1 MIRLEKLRL
10 RAGAFAMHVD
20 DLALRDGEF
29 LVILGPTGSGKT
41 VLLETVAGL
50 RRPEE
55 GRVWFG
61 DRDVTLEAPERRRVG
76 FVYQDYALFPH
87 LTVAGNIGFGLS
99 TRKGRALPGDGA
111 VGPRGSAD
119 ARVEDLAGTLGIS
132 SLLDRYPEGLSG
144 GEKQRVALA
153 RALAIKPD
161 VLLLDEPLSAL
172 DRQTRESLRS
182 LLKRVHREF
191 GATVMHVTHDLD
203 EALALADRLA
213 VLIDGSVRQTG
224 VPDEVVRFPADSE
237 VAGLF
242 GLTNVFPSEIVG
254 EGEDTVR
261 VVLAGGGPELVAV
274 TPVARPDGD
283 LCVVI
288 RAEEIE
294 LLTEGA
300 IPAGH
305 ERPAG
310 IAVQNLLEGI
320 VRDIRLQSV
329 HASVEIDVSPVLSAH
344 VLRPEVRR
352 LDLRVGGTVRLY
364 VPPSAIHICADRSP
378 RTPPF

>member
-10 RAGAFAMHVD
+10 RAGEFAVHIEG
-20 DLALRDGEF
+20 LTLQEGEF

-61 DRDVTLEAPERRRVG
+61 DRDVTLDAPERRRVG

-87 LTVAGNIGFGLS
+87 LTVARNIGFGL
-99 TRKGRALPGDGA
+99 RFRNAARLPGDDKG
-111 VGPRGSAD
+111 GQRGSAD
-119 ARVEDLAGTLGIS
+119 ERVEELAGMLGIS
-132 SLLDRYPEGLSG
+132 PLLERYPEGLSG

-153 RALAIKPD
+153 RALAIRPD

-172 DRQTRESLRS
+172 DRQTREALRG

-213 VLIDGSVRQTG
+213 VLIDGEVRQTG
-224 VPDEVVRFPADSE
+224 LPDEVVRHPADSD
-237 VAGLF
+237 VARFLGIP
-242 GLTNVFPSEIVG
+242 NIFPAEIVSENG
-254 EGEDTVR
+254 DDVR
-261 VVLAGGGPELVAV
+261 IVLDGGGPELVAAA
-274 TPVARPDGD
+274 PAAGRGGK
-283 LCVVI
+283 LCAVI
-288 RAEEIE
+288 RAEEIG

-300 IPAGH
+300 IPPVQVG
-305 ERPAG
+305 PAA
-310 IAVQNLLEGI
+310 IAAQNLLEGI
-320 VRDIRLQSV
+320 VRDVRLQSV
-329 HASVEIDVSPVLSAH
+329 HASVEVDVPPVLSVH
-344 VLRPEVRR
+344 VLRPDVRR
-352 LDLRVGGTVRLY
+352 LDLRVGEPVRLY
-364 VPPSAIHICADRSP
+364 VPPSAIHLCAW
-378 RTPPF
+378 